1 MENSQLR
8 MDIGCLMTENKQL
21 KLDLARGK
29 HENEQLK
36 NEEKELKEALAEFKK
51 VILKKLKLFLGLF
64 LIMQE
69 LLCS

>member
-1 MENSQLR
+1 MEYSQLR

-51 VILKKLKLFLGLF
+51 VI
-64 LIMQE
+64 
-69 LLCS
+69 